1 MRQGANGTALKAWKI
16 AIRPLWKVSTE
27 RKPATKPTT
36 RRVGVIGGSRSAYA
50 PDQPGVPRLL
60 SPFYRPCQTTGEA
73 WWPRRSDHARVAL
86 EERDGPLP
94 GESGGLGRV
103 ALLAGVV
110 VEDVVRALVHVECRA
125 WRWRSCSAWRWAPCS
140 AGGGCWRNA
149 HRDDAGRT

>member
-1 MRQGANGTALKAWKI
+1 MPPRPPQHAAERLCGPPHGGTGGMRRGANGMAPAAWRI
-16 AIRPLWKVSTE
+16 AIRPRGKVSTE
-27 RKPATKPTT
+27 RKPTT

-60 SPFYRPCQTTGEA
+60 SPFYRPCPTTGEA
-73 WWPRRSDHARVAL
+73 WWARRSDHARVAL

-94 GESGGLGRV
+94 GEPGGLGRV

-125 WRWRSCSAWRWAPCS
+125 WRW
-140 AGGGCWRNA
+140 
-149 HRDDAGRT
+149 